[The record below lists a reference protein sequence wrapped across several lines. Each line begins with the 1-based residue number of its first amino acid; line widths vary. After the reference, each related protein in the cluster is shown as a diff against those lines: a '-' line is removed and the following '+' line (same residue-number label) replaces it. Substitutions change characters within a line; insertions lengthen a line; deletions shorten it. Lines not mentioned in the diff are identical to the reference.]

1 MKRLLISVL
10 ALALSPAAYGQEVVS
25 EAPDNWQILEQTSP
39 LTGARSVSAL
49 TQSTNEISNSL
60 GYPERASLV
69 MRCGEGGLVIYVN
82 WTEVVNR
89 DGENVAG
96 APKTLAI
103 WRRDDGKLESNFWD
117 ISSTGTA
124 AGEFKHKNA
133 TRLISSLMGTH
144 KLAVRLSGRMTQD
157 AGFDLTGVDA
167 VASKVAAACG
177 VRLN

>member
-1 MKRLLISVL
+1 MRNILVVIL
-10 ALALSPAAYGQEVVS
+10 AFTLPSAAHGQEAAN
-25 EAPDNWQILEQTSP
+25 EPPDNWQILEQTSP
-39 LTGARSVSAL
+39 LTGVRSVSAL
-49 TQSTNEISNSL
+49 NQSTNEISNSL
-60 GYPERASLV
+60 GYPERALLV

-89 DGENVAG
+89 DGENFAG

-157 AGFDLTGVDA
+157 AGFDLTDVDA